1 MNSDCKLLVQNVT
14 KKFGKKTTV
23 LDDISISFEKKK
35 TYAIIGASGSGK
47 STLLHITGG
56 LDTPTKGKV
65 YLGNTII
72 TCPQKKETKLNKSIG
87 FVFQFHYLIK
97 ELTVLEN
104 ITLMKTI
111 QGEATKKAEQE
122 ALELLKNFNLE
133 HKKNSYPT
141 TLSGGEQQRVSIIR
155 ALINKPHFILAD
167 EPTGNLDRHNANL
180 VINFLIQGVHKWNLG
195 LIICTHDKIIWEKM
209 EKVLELK
216 NGSIDT
222 SSINAIY

>member
-14 KKFGKKTTV
+14 KKFDNKT
-23 LDDISISFEKKK
+23 LILNDISIFFEKKK

-47 STLLHITGG
+47 STFLHITGG
-56 LDTPTKGKV
+56 LDTPTKGTV
-65 YLGNTII
+65 SLENTII
-72 TCPQKKETKLNKSIG
+72 SSPQKKETRLNKNIG

-133 HKKNSYPT
+133 NKKNSYPT

-155 ALINKPHFILAD
+155 ALINKPQFILAD
-167 EPTGNLDRHNANL
+167 EPTGNLDRFNADL
-180 VINFLIQGVHKWNLG
+180 VIDFLLDKVKNWNLG
-195 LIICTHDKIIWEKM
+195 LIICTHDKIVWEKM
-209 EKVLELK
+209 ETILELK
-216 NGSIDT
+216 NGKIDT
-222 SSINAIY
+222 NCY